1 MAPEAYVA
9 AAKEHG
15 AGVIACSALLTTT
28 MGEMKNVVDLCVA
41 EGIRDKVK
49 IMIGGAPITDAY
61 CKEIGADAYTS
72 DAASAAE
79 VALSYF
85 TA

>member
-1 MAPEAYVA
+1 M
-9 AAKEHG
+9 
-15 AGVIACSALLTTT
+15 
-28 MGEMKNVVDLCVA
+28 
-41 EGIRDKVK
+41 K